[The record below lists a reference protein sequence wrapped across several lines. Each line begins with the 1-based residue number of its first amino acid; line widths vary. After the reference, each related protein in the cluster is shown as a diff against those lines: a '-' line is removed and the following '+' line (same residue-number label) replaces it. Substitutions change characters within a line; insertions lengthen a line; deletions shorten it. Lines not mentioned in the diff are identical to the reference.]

1 MYQEGPMHIHENP
14 FAAEAED
21 YVHLRPTYPDNLFA
35 FLATVVPARGAAWDC
50 ATGNGQAATHL
61 AAYFDRVVATDESG
75 EMIAQAPPDPRIT
88 YRVAEAEESGLED
101 GSLDL
106 VTVASAIHWFDLE
119 KFYAEVNRVVRP
131 GGTIAAWTYY
141 TPVFGSEVDA
151 IIRRLVHDILV
162 PYWDERLHYV
172 VDEFHD
178 LPFPFE
184 PIEAPSFR
192 TDMMWDMRDLL
203 GYFETWSSSVKY
215 REVNHES
222 PTRLIEDDLAK
233 AWGDPRQKQDL
244 HFPLYMRL
252 GKV

>member
-1 MYQEGPMHIHENP
+1 MHLHENP

-21 YVHLRPTYPDNLFA
+21 YVHLRPTYPDDLFA
-35 FLATVVPARGAAWDC
+35 FLATIVPARGAAWDC

-61 AAYFDRVVATDESG
+61 AEYFDLVVATDESG

-101 GSLDL
+101 GSVDL

-119 KFYAEVNRVVRP
+119 RFYAEVNRVVKP
-131 GGTIAAWTYY
+131 GGAVAAWTYY
-141 TPVFGSEVDA
+141 TPVFGNEVDP
-151 IIRRLVHDILV
+151 IIRHLAHDILG
-162 PYWDERLHYV
+162 PYWDERVHYV

-192 TDMMWDMRDLL
+192 TDMTWDMRDLL
-203 GYFETWSSSVKY
+203 GYFETWSSSIKY
-215 REVNHES
+215 RETNHES
-222 PTRLIEDDLAK
+222 PTRLIGDDLAR
-233 AWGDPRQKQDL
+233 AWGDPQQRQDL